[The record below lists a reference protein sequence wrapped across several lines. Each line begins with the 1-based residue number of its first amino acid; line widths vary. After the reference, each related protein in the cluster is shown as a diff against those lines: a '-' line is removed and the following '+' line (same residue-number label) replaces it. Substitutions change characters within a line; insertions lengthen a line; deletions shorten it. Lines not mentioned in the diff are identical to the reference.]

1 MQITIRRA
9 VETDAAAACD
19 VLRRSI
25 RELCVEDHRNDEG
38 ILRRWL
44 ANKTEDN
51 LRMWIVSDKTF
62 SVVAVWKEKICGFGL
77 VHETGEVQLCYVAP
91 EARFLGA
98 SDLIL
103 RELEQQGRR
112 WGLSKLFLTTTTVA
126 KNFYER
132 RAWIVSGGPVP
143 VFGMQNI
150 LPMTKLLT
158 D

>member
-1 MQITIRRA
+1 MQITVRPAIDS
-9 VETDAAAACD
+9 DAPAACD
-19 VLRRSI
+19 VVRRSI
-25 RELCVEDHRNDEG
+25 RELCVEDHRNDED
-38 ILRRWL
+38 ILNQWL
-44 ANKTEDN
+44 ANKTEEN
-51 LRMWIVSDKTF
+51 LRRWIVSDSSF
-62 SVVAVWKEKICGFGL
+62 SLVALRGERVCGFGM

-126 KNFYER
+126 KKFYER
-132 RAWIVSGGPVP
+132 RGWIVSGGPVP